1 MQGNI
6 AAGSPHPGPFDKLR
20 TGFPRK
26 GGRKQNFCSDP
37 RAYLFLSNCE
47 FFRKG
52 KRIFMVRVAILDDYQ
67 HVALQMTDWSTLP
80 VDVEVQVFSDHLT
93 DQDALVERLKN
104 FEVVMAMRERTPF
117 PRSLLERL
125 PTLRLLTT
133 TGMRNA
139 AIDLQAA
146 ADCGVVVCGTGGVLS
161 PTAELTWGLILA
173 LLRSIPRE
181 DQATRSGQWQVSTG
195 IGVQGKVLGVIGLGN
210 LGSQVATIG
219 KAFQMPVIAWSQNL
233 TAERA
238 AQVGATLVSKDELL
252 SRSDIVTIHL
262 VLSER
267 TRGLLGARE
276 LALMKPTS
284 YLVNT
289 SRGPIVDEQ
298 ALVTALQ
305 KKTIAGAALDV
316 FDEEPLP
323 LDHPLRHL
331 DNTVITP
338 HLGYVTVETYRIFF
352 DQTVENIRAFLN
364 GAPVRVINR
373 PR

>member
-1 MQGNI
+1 
-6 AAGSPHPGPFDKLR
+6 
-20 TGFPRK
+20 
-26 GGRKQNFCSDP
+26 
-37 RAYLFLSNCE
+37 
-47 FFRKG
+47 
-52 KRIFMVRVAILDDYQ
+52 MVRVAILDDYQ
-67 HVALQMTDWSTLP
+67 HVALQMTDWSVLP
-80 VDVEVQVFSDHLT
+80 ADVEVRVFSDHLT
-93 DQDALVERLKN
+93 NQGALAERLKD

-146 ADCGVVVCGTGGVLS
+146 TDCGVVVCGTGGVLS

-173 LLRSIPRE
+173 LLRHIPRE
-181 DQATRSGQWQVSTG
+181 DQATRTGQWQVSMG
-195 IGVQGKVLGVIGLGN
+195 IGLHGKVLGVIGLGN
-210 LGSQVATIG
+210 LGSQVATVG
-219 KAFQMPVIAWSQNL
+219 KAFQMSVLAWSQNL

-252 SRSDIVTIHL
+252 SQSDIVTIHL
-262 VLSER
+262 VLSQR
-267 TRGLLGARE
+267 TSGLLGARE

-298 ALVTALQ
+298 ALVAALQ

-323 LDHPLRHL
+323 LDHPLRRL
-331 DNTVITP
+331 ENTVITP
-338 HLGYVTVETYRIFF
+338 HVGYVTIETYRIFF

-373 PR
+373 PQ

>member
-1 MQGNI
+1 
-6 AAGSPHPGPFDKLR
+6 
-20 TGFPRK
+20 
-26 GGRKQNFCSDP
+26 
-37 RAYLFLSNCE
+37 
-47 FFRKG
+47 
-52 KRIFMVRVAILDDYQ
+52 MVRVAILDDYQ
-67 HVALQMTDWSTLP
+67 HVALQMTDWSALP
-80 VDVEVQVFSDHLT
+80 ADVEVQVFSDHLT

-117 PRSLLERL
+117 PRSLLDRL
-125 PTLRLLTT
+125 PTLQLLTT

-146 ADCGVVVCGTGGVLS
+146 TDRGVVVCGTGGVLS

-173 LLRSIPRE
+173 LFRHIPRE
-181 DQATRSGQWQVSTG
+181 DQATRAGQWQVSTG
-195 IGVQGKVLGVIGLGN
+195 IGVQSKILGVIGLGN
-210 LGSQVATIG
+210 LGSQVATVG

-267 TRGLLGARE
+267 TRGLLRARE

-331 DNTVITP
+331 ENTVITP
-338 HLGYVTVETYRIFF
+338 HLGYVTIETYRIFF

-364 GAPVRVINR
+364 SAPVRVINR